1 MPKGYSIIFEE
12 NKEGRC
18 IRLTSS
24 IGKEVNSDL
33 LKGSKWVFVA
43 ARMLCAFAFF

>member
-1 MPKGYSIIFEE
+1 MPNSYGKIFEE

-24 IGKEVNSDL
+24 IGKEVNSD
-33 LKGSKWVFVA
+33 
-43 ARMLCAFAFF
+43 